1 MPPSRILVVEDERI
15 VANDLQIKLETAGY
29 SVLPPVYSGDEAIQA
44 AEEHRPGLV
53 LMDITLKGEMDGI
66 QAAHEIYGRFGIPV
80 VYLTSHSDKNTLQRA
95 KATEP
100 FGFVL
105 KPFDERELIA
115 TIEMALYR
123 HAAESK
129 IRENERWLSTT
140 LRSIADGVI
149 TTDERGAITYLNPVA
164 ETLTGWGR
172 DDALAKDL
180 SEVCVIID
188 EETGREVEHAAL
200 RSEAEGTVPHRVNIG
215 VVVSRGGEQ
224 TPVEHT
230 ASLTRNDH
238 DVVVGMVLVLRDVT
252 ERRRAEHE
260 LRESE
265 TRFRTA
271 FVQTPVGMAVVAP
284 DGQFLQVNQSL
295 CSFVGCEESELQW
308 LGLAEITH
316 PDDHE
321 KFRDGLRRLVAG
333 EMVTLNQELRYLRKD
348 GSTVWAVLVASLVR
362 DQNGQPQ
369 YCISQLHDITERKR
383 AERIRTAVF
392 RIGQLVHEVHTLQDL
407 FRSVHEIIGE
417 MMPAGNFYIALHD
430 PSTEMITF
438 PYFIDE
444 VDDDASAVRHGKN
457 LTSYVIRTGT
467 SLLAPQEKFDQL
479 VKEGEVELV
488 GAPSIDWLGVPLTTD
503 GRTIGALVVQ
513 SYTEGV
519 RYGPEE
525 MRILEYVS
533 SQVAIAI
540 ERKQAEEELLGLSL
554 RMQTVVE
561 TVEDGIT
568 LSDQDGEFIVFNTK
582 MREITG
588 YTMGEANA
596 SDDFYAL
603 LGTERSVIERVQSGN
618 GSSGWEEGLRDVEM
632 NIRTK
637 SGGLRTV
644 LVSTSTVL
652 YETKHL
658 LLSTYH
664 DITGR
669 KRAEEA
675 LRQGEQTMKALINAT
690 DDFVV
695 LMDPEGAVITTNAAW
710 PKMLHLPSEEI
721 LGRDAFD
728 LLPTHLQ
735 RSRRERFRTVVR
747 EKRAVRWVD
756 ESLGRHWDNSLYPVL
771 DERGGVRSVAMFGRE
786 ITERKEAEEALRQ
799 SEQRLALHMKHTP
812 LGVIEWNL
820 DFNVTEWNPAAET
833 IFGYTAGEARGQHAS
848 FIIPE
853 EYREHVD
860 KVWGELLTRSG
871 GVRSTNENLT
881 KDGHFILCEWYN
893 TPLIDAE
900 GDVIGVASL
909 VLDVTERKRAE
920 EEIRLSEVQFRSVWE
935 SSLDGMRLTDPDG
948 TIIRVNRA
956 FCRMA
961 GKEKEEL
968 EGHSIGEL
976 FAEEK
981 KEHVLQK
988 YRDRFAAGEVE
999 PQFERQLTLWNGK
1012 KVWFSVSNAFLEAG
1026 GGPAMLLSLFRDI
1039 TARKEAES
1047 ELKIRAEELLL
1058 AKSMAEE
1065 QARMLEIQAQELR
1078 EAREAALQA
1087 SRLKSEFVANMSHE
1101 IRTPINGVIGMT
1113 GLLLDTVLS
1122 GEQREYAEI
1131 IKTSG
1136 DALLGVVNDILD
1148 FSKIEAGKMRFEQI
1162 DFDLQQ
1168 TIEESLE
1175 LLAAKAQEKGLELT
1189 SETERGVPV
1198 ALTGDP
1204 GRLRQVIMNLLGNA
1218 VKFTEEGEVSLTVKL
1233 VGQDEEE
1240 EEALLRFEIRDSGI
1254 GISSEARSKL
1264 FRAFSQA
1271 DGTTTRRYGGTGLG
1285 LAISKQIV
1293 EMMGG
1298 EIGVESQSGRG
1309 SKFWFTARFRRRTSG
1324 SEESGQ
1330 DVTFAGKRALIVD
1343 DNATSRSMLS
1353 RMLSK
1358 WDMVCTAVGNGEVA
1372 LQELRRAARSSDSY
1386 VVAVVDMGMPDMDGK
1401 TLARRIKD
1409 EKSLAR
1415 TQVVLLTS
1423 LGQKG
1428 ERSVADTSVSA
1439 WTSKPVKESALHD
1452 AMMTALSLTTS
1463 GSGLRGSPGRKETA
1477 LPREALS
1484 PWKTTR
1490 ILIAE
1495 DHEVNQ
1501 KVTVKMLEKLGYR
1514 ADVASNGREAVKAFD
1529 RNRYDII
1536 LMDCSMP
1543 EMDGF
1548 EAARAIRATE
1558 AGYRTAIIAMT
1569 ANALEGDRERCLA
1582 AGMDDYIA
1590 KPVDRSEL
1598 AHKLARWSSTAIEGA
1613 KGLDETAPADDRLT
1627 SVDTTRLAELAELS
1641 DDDDPQWMMTLIS
1654 RFLKDTAARLIQL
1667 HAAAE
1672 SDDPGALKDV
1682 AHALKGSA
1690 WNMGAGPL
1698 ANHAQRLQ
1706 LIGQSGTT
1714 DGAAE
1719 AIEALEQELTVVR
1732 MQLEKAAKQ
1741 TKRRA

>member
-1 MPPSRILVVEDERI
+1 MPQSRILVVEDERI

-29 SVLPPVYSGDEAIQA
+29 SVLPPVFSGEEAIQA
-44 AEEHRPGLV
+44 AEEHQPGLV

-66 QAAHEIYGRFGIPV
+66 QAADEIYNRFGIPV

-100 FGFVL
+100 FGFIL
-105 KPFDERELIA
+105 KPFDERELFA

-140 LRSIADGVI
+140 LRSIGDGVI
-149 TTDERGAITYLNPVA
+149 TTDEQGAVTYMNPVA

-172 DDALAKDL
+172 EEVHARDL
-180 SEVCVIID
+180 SEVCVIIN
-188 EETGREVEHAAL
+188 EETGQVVENAAL
-200 RSEAEGTVPHRVNIG
+200 RSEAEGNAPHRLNIG
-215 VVVSRGGEQ
+215 VVVARGGEH
-224 TPVEHT
+224 TPIEHT
-230 ASLTRNDH
+230 ASLIKNDH
-238 DVVVGMVLVLRDVT
+238 SSVVGMVLVLRDVT
-252 ERRRAEHE
+252 ERRRTESE

-265 TRFRTA
+265 IRFRTA

-284 DGQFLQVNQSL
+284 DGQFLQVNESL
-295 CSFVGCEESELQW
+295 CNLVGCDESELQW
-308 LGLAEITH
+308 LGLPEITH
-316 PDDHE
+316 PDDRE
-321 KFRDGLRRLVAG
+321 RFADTLRRLVEG
-333 EMVTLNQELRYLRKD
+333 DMTTLNLEQRYLRKD
-348 GSTVWAVLVASLVR
+348 GSTIWAVLVASLVR
-362 DQNGQPQ
+362 DQNGQSQ
-369 YCISQLHDITERKR
+369 YCIAQLHDITDRKR
-383 AERIRTAVF
+383 AEKIQTAVF
-392 RIGQLVHEVHTLQDL
+392 RIGQLAHEVHTLQDL
-407 FRSVHEIIGE
+407 FRSIHEIIGE
-417 MMPAGNFYIALHD
+417 MMPARNFYIALSD
-430 PSTEMITF
+430 STTDMIEF

-444 VDDDASAVRHGKN
+444 ADDDSSGVRDGKN
-457 LTSYVIRTGT
+457 LTSYVIRTGK
-467 SLLAPQEKFDQL
+467 SLLVPQEKFDQL
-479 VKEGEVELV
+479 VQEGEVELV
-488 GAPSIDWLGVPLTTD
+488 GAPSIDWLGVPLRTD
-503 GRTIGALVVQ
+503 GRTIGAIVVQ
-513 SYTEGV
+513 SYTEGL

-540 ERKQAEEELLGLSL
+540 ERKQSEEELLDLSL
-554 RMQTVVE
+554 RMQSVVE

-568 LSDQDGEFIVFNTK
+568 LTDQDGQLIVFNTK

-588 YTMGEANA
+588 YTMDEANT

-603 LGTERSVIERVQSGN
+603 LGTEKPLIQPAQSGK
-618 GSSGWEEGLRDVEM
+618 GTSGWEEGQRDVEM
-632 NIRTK
+632 TIRMK
-637 SGGLRTV
+637 SGAVRTV
-644 LVSTSTVL
+644 LVSTSVML

-658 LLSTYH
+658 LLCTYH
-664 DITGR
+664 DISGR

-675 LRQGEQTMKALINAT
+675 LRQSEQTMKALINAT

-695 LMDPEGAVITTNAAW
+695 LVDPEGTVITTNSAW
-710 PKMLHLPSEEI
+710 PKALHLFPGAV

-728 LLPTHLQ
+728 LLPTHL
-735 RSRRERFRTVVR
+735 RSSRRERFEAVVR
-747 EKRAVRWVD
+747 EKGAVRWVD
-756 ESLGRHWDNSLYPVL
+756 ESLERYWDNSLYPVL
-771 DERGGVRSVAMFGRE
+771 DEEGEVRSVAMFARE

-799 SEQRLALHMKHTP
+799 SEQRLGLHIQQTP
-812 LGVIEWNL
+812 LGVIEWDL
-820 DFNVTEWNPAAET
+820 DFKVTEWNPAAEA
-833 IFGYTAGEARGQHAS
+833 IFGHTAEEAQGCHAS

-853 EYREHVD
+853 EYRPHVD
-860 KVWGELLTRSG
+860 KMWADLLTRSG

-881 KDGHFILCEWYN
+881 RDGNLILCEWYN
-893 TPLIDAE
+893 TPLINA
-900 GDVIGVASL
+900 GGNVIGVASL

-920 EEIRLSEVQFRSVWE
+920 EEVRLSESQFRSVWE
-935 SSLDGMRLTDPDG
+935 SSLDGMRLTDAEG
-948 TIIRVNRA
+948 MIIRVNQA
-956 FCRMA
+956 FSEMV

-968 EGHSIGEL
+968 EGHPLSEL
-976 FAEEK
+976 FAEGAQEQILEK
-981 KEHVLQK
+981 YHQ
-988 YRDRFAAGEVE
+988 RFAARKVE
-999 PQFERQLTLWNGK
+999 PHFERQLTLWDGK
-1012 KVWFSVSNAFLEAG
+1012 QVWVSVSNAVLEAEG
-1026 GGPAMLLSLFRDI
+1026 EPAMLLSLFRDI

-1078 EAREAALQA
+1078 EARETALQA

-1113 GLLLDTVLS
+1113 GLLLDTGLS
-1122 GEQREYAEI
+1122 GEQLEYAEI

-1148 FSKIEAGKMRFEQI
+1148 FSKIEAGKLTFEQI
-1162 DFDLQQ
+1162 DFDLRQ
-1168 TIEESLE
+1168 TIEESVE

-1189 SETERGVPV
+1189 SETEKGVPL

-1204 GRLRQVIMNLLGNA
+1204 SRLRQVIMNLLGNA

-1233 VGQDEEE
+1233 VEQDEEE
-1240 EEALLRFEIRDSGI
+1240 EEAFLRFEINDSGV
-1254 GISSEARSKL
+1254 GISSEARNRL

-1271 DGTTTRRYGGTGLG
+1271 DGTTTRRYGGSGLG
-1285 LAISKQIV
+1285 LAISKQLV

-1298 EIGVESQSGRG
+1298 QIGVESHSGKG
-1309 SKFWFTARFRRRTSG
+1309 SKFWFTARFKRRTPG
-1324 SEESGQ
+1324 SEETGQ

-1358 WDMVCTAVGNGEVA
+1358 WDMVCTAVGNGEIA

-1386 VVAVVDMGMPDMDGK
+1386 TVAVVDMGMPDMDGK
-1401 TLARRIKD
+1401 TLARRIKG
-1409 EKSLAR
+1409 EKSLSR
-1415 TQVVLLTS
+1415 TQIVLLTS
-1423 LGQKG
+1423 LGRKG
-1428 ERSVADTSVSA
+1428 QRSVTDKAVSA

-1452 AMMTALSLTTS
+1452 AMITALSLTAS
-1463 GSGLRGSPGRKETA
+1463 EDGRGSSPGREKSV
-1477 LPREALS
+1477 PRDAQT

-1501 KVTVKMLEKLGYR
+1501 KVTIKMLEKLGYR
-1514 ADVASNGREAVKAFD
+1514 ADIASNGREAVEAFD
-1529 RNRYDII
+1529 RNHYDIV

-1548 EAARAIRATE
+1548 DAARAIRAT
-1558 AGYRTAIIAMT
+1558 GVGDRTAIIAMT

-1582 AGMDDYIA
+1582 AGMDDYIS
-1590 KPVDRSEL
+1590 KPVDRGEL
-1598 AHKLARWSSTAIEGA
+1598 AHKLARWSATAVASA
-1613 KGLDETAPADDRLT
+1613 KGLDEAAPRDEGSM

-1654 RFLKDTAARLIQL
+1654 RFLKDTATRLIQL
-1667 HAAAE
+1667 YAAAE
-1672 SDDPGALKDV
+1672 SGDPARMKDV

-1690 WNMGAGPL
+1690 WNMGAGQM

-1714 DGAAE
+1714 EGAAE
-1719 AIEALEQELTVVR
+1719 AIEALEQEISVVR
-1732 MQLEKAAKQ
+1732 MQLEEAAKQ
-1741 TKRRA
+1741 TKRKE

>member
-1 MPPSRILVVEDERI
+1 
-15 VANDLQIKLETAGY
+15 
-29 SVLPPVYSGDEAIQA
+29 
-44 AEEHRPGLV
+44 
-53 LMDITLKGEMDGI
+53 MDGI
-66 QAAHEIYGRFGIPV
+66 QAADEIYGRFGIPV

-100 FGFVL
+100 FGFIL
-105 KPFDERELIA
+105 KPFDERELFA

-140 LRSIADGVI
+140 FRSIADGVI
-149 TTDERGAITYLNPVA
+149 TTDERGAITYMNPVS
-164 ETLTGWGR
+164 ETLTGWERGE
-172 DDALAKDL
+172 AQGKDL

-188 EETGREVEHAAL
+188 EETADVVEYAAL
-200 RSEAEGTVPHRVNIG
+200 RAGAEGSAPHRLNMG
-215 VVVSRGGEQ
+215 VVVARGGDH

-230 ASLTRNDH
+230 VSLIRGDH
-238 DVVVGMVLVLRDVT
+238 DSVVGMVLVLRDVT
-252 ERRRAEHE
+252 ERRRAEGE

-265 TRFRTA
+265 VRFRTA
-271 FVQTPVGMAVVAP
+271 FVQTPVAMAVVAP

-295 CSFVGCEESELQW
+295 CRFEGCEESELQW
-308 LGLAEITH
+308 LGLPEITH
-316 PDDHE
+316 PDDRE
-321 KFRDGLRRLVAG
+321 QFTDGLRQLVQG
-333 EMVTLNQELRYLRKD
+333 ETSTLKLEQRYLRKD
-348 GSTVWAVLVASLVR
+348 GSIAWAVLVSSLVR
-362 DQNGQPQ
+362 DRNDQPQ

-383 AERIRTAVF
+383 AEKTRTAVF

-407 FRSVHEIIGE
+407 FRSIHEIIGE
-417 MMPAGNFYIALHD
+417 MMPAGNFYIALYN
-430 PSTEMITF
+430 PSTDMIEF

-444 VDDDASAVRHGKN
+444 VDSDSSGVRHGKN
-457 LTSYVIRTGT
+457 LTSYVIRTGK
-467 SLLAPQEKFDQL
+467 SLLAPQETFDRMVQ
-479 VKEGEVELV
+479 EGEVELV

-513 SYTEGV
+513 SYTEGL

-525 MRILEYVS
+525 MRMLEYVS
-533 SQVAIAI
+533 SQVAIGI
-540 ERKQAEEELLGLSL
+540 ERKQAEEELLDLSV

-568 LSDQDGEFIVFNTK
+568 LTDQDGQFIVFNTK

-588 YTMGEANA
+588 YTLDEANA
-596 SDDFYAL
+596 SEDFYAQ
-603 LGTERSVIERVQSGN
+603 LGVQKPIIRPAQTGN
-618 GSSGWEEGLRDVEM
+618 GSNGWEEGERDVELD
-632 NIRTK
+632 IRMK
-637 SGGLRTV
+637 SGDIRTV
-644 LVSTSTVL
+644 LVSTSIVL

-658 LLSTYH
+658 LLCSYH
-664 DITGR
+664 DISGR

-675 LRQGEQTMKALINAT
+675 LRQSEQTMKALINAT

-695 LMDPEGAVITTNAAW
+695 LLDPEGTVITTNPAW
-710 PKMLHLPSEEI
+710 PKALHLFP
-721 LGRDAFD
+721 GAVVGKDAFE
-728 LLPTHLQ
+728 LVPSHLKTP
-735 RSRRERFRTVVR
+735 RRERFETVVR
-747 EKRAVRWVD
+747 EREAVRWVD

-771 DERGGVRSVAMFGRE
+771 DEEGEVRSVAMFGRE

-799 SEQRLALHMKHTP
+799 SERRLALHVQQTP

-820 DFNVTEWNPAAET
+820 EFEVTEWNPAAEA
-833 IFGYTAGEARGQHAS
+833 IFGYSAAEAEGRHAA
-848 FIIPE
+848 FVIPE
-853 EYREHVD
+853 KYRQHVD
-860 KVWGELLTRSG
+860 KVWADLLTHDG
-871 GVRSTNENLT
+871 GIRSTNENLT
-881 KDGHFILCEWYN
+881 KDGALILCEWYN
-893 TPLIDAE
+893 TPLINAE
-900 GDVIGVASL
+900 GNVIGLASL

-920 EEIRLSEVQFRSVWE
+920 EEVRLSEAQFRSVWE
-935 SSLDGMRLTDPDG
+935 SSLDGMRLTDADG
-948 TIIRVNRA
+948 QIVRVNQA
-956 FCRMA
+956 FCTMV

-968 EGHSIGEL
+968 EGHPLSEL
-976 FAEEK
+976 FAEERQDQIL
-981 KEHVLQK
+981 EK
-988 YRDRFAAGEVE
+988 YHTRFAAGKVE
-999 PQFERQLTLWNGK
+999 PHFERQLTLWNGK
-1012 KVWFSVSNAFLEAG
+1012 KVWFSVSNAVLDAG
-1026 GGPAMLLSLFRDI
+1026 DGPAMLLSLFRDI
-1039 TARKEAES
+1039 TAKMEAES
-1047 ELKIRAEELLL
+1047 ELNIRAEELLL

-1113 GLLLDTVLS
+1113 GLLLETGLS
-1122 GEQREYAEI
+1122 GEQLEYAEI

-1148 FSKIEAGKMRFEQI
+1148 FSKIEAGKLTFEQI
-1162 DFDLQQ
+1162 DFDLRQ
-1168 TIEESLE
+1168 TIEESVE

-1189 SETERGVPV
+1189 SETEKGVPV

-1218 VKFTEEGEVSLTVKL
+1218 VKFTEEGEVSLTVRL
-1233 VGQDEEE
+1233 VEQDGEG
-1240 EEALLRFEIRDSGI
+1240 EEAALRFEIADSGI
-1254 GISSEARSKL
+1254 GINSEARNRL

-1285 LAISKQIV
+1285 LVISKQLV

-1298 EIGVESQSGRG
+1298 QIGVESRSGKG
-1309 SKFWFTARFRRRTSG
+1309 SMFWFTARFKRRAPG
-1324 SEESGQ
+1324 SEETDQ
-1330 DVTFAGKRALIVD
+1330 DVGFAGKRALIVD

-1386 VVAVVDMGMPDMDGK
+1386 AVAVVDMGMPDMDGK

-1415 TQVVLLTS
+1415 TQIVLLTS
-1423 LGQKG
+1423 IGRRGGRNVPDK
-1428 ERSVADTSVSA
+1428 AVSA
-1439 WTSKPVKESALHD
+1439 WTSKPIKESALHD
-1452 AMMTALSLTTS
+1452 AMITALSLTVS
-1463 GSGLRGSPGRKETA
+1463 EAEEMIAAGRKKD
-1477 LPREALS
+1477 LPHQALS

-1501 KVTVKMLEKLGYR
+1501 KVTIKMLEKLGYR
-1514 ADVASNGREAVKAFD
+1514 ADIASNGREAVEAFD
-1529 RNRYDII
+1529 RNHYDIV

-1548 EAARAIRATE
+1548 DAARAIRATG
-1558 AGYRTAIIAMT
+1558 AGDRTAIIAMT

-1582 AGMDDYIA
+1582 AGMDDYIS
-1590 KPVDRSEL
+1590 KPVDRSLL
-1598 AHKLARWSSTAIEGA
+1598 AHKLERWSSTSVAGA
-1613 KGLDETAPADDRLT
+1613 KSLDETPSRDEVLT
-1627 SVDTTRLAELAELS
+1627 SVDATRLAELAELS

-1654 RFLKDTAARLIQL
+1654 RFLKDTAGRLIQL
-1667 HAAAE
+1667 YAAAE
-1672 SDDPGALKDV
+1672 SGDPGMLKDV

-1690 WNMGAGPL
+1690 WNMGASQL

-1706 LIGQSGTT
+1706 LIGQAGTT
-1714 DGAAE
+1714 EGAAE
-1719 AIEALEQELTVVR
+1719 AIEALEGELSVVR

-1741 TKRRA
+1741 TKRKE